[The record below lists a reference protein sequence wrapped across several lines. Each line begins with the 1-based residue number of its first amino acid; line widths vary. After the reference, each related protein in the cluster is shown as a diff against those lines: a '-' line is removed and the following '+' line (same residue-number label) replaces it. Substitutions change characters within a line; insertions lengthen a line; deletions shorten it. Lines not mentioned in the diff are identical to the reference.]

1 MGFEL
6 GLPGQFNAADY
17 FVDRNVREG
26 RGNKVAVLCEDRSL
40 TYAQLQAGT
49 NRIGNGLKG
58 LGLRMEDRVALL
70 LLDTEIFPQA
80 FFGAIKMGAVPVC
93 LNTLMRPK
101 DYLYFL
107 NDGRPRVLFVDA
119 ALLDVIEP
127 IRADLRFLEHTVV
140 VNGPAPEW
148 AMSFEK
154 LIEGCSSQIDAA
166 P

>member
-26 RGNKVAVLCEDRSL
+26 RGNKTAVLCEDRSF
-40 TYAQLQAGT
+40 TYAQIQAGM

-58 LGLRMEDRVALL
+58 LGLRMEDRVSLL
-70 LLDTEIFPQA
+70 LLDTEMYPQA
-80 FFGAIKMGAVPVC
+80 FFGAIKIGAVPVC

-107 NDGRPRVLFVDA
+107 NDSRSRVLFIDA
-119 ALLDVIEP
+119 ALLGFMET
-127 IRADLRFLEHTVV
+127 IREDLRFLEHTVV
-140 VNGPAPEW
+140 VNGLRPNGPCLWSNWSKAVR
-148 AMSFEK
+148 
-154 LIEGCSSQIDAA
+154 L
-166 P
+166 

>member
-6 GLPGQFNAADY
+6 GLPRQFNAADY

-26 RGNKVAVLCEDRSL
+26 RGNKMAVLCEDRSF
-40 TYAQLQAGT
+40 TYAGMQAGM

-93 LNTLMRPK
+93 LNTLMRLQGLFVFPQR
-101 DYLYFL
+101 
-107 NDGRPRVLFVDA
+107 RPRQ
-119 ALLDVIEP
+119 EY
-127 IRADLRFLEHTVV
+127 
-140 VNGPAPEW
+140 
-148 AMSFEK
+148 
-154 LIEGCSSQIDAA
+154 
-166 P
+166 